1 MFNAKNTMMAMGAI
15 AALSVGVPAVANAG
29 LFGDKE
35 DEMKT
40 SQISQVKINITE
52 AIQKAQEKHSGTII
66 QAKLEDEDGRFVYEI
81 EYFDNDKET
90 EMLVDAM
97 TGEVT
102 SGEDDEAKNEKDY

>member
-29 LFGDKE
+29 LLGDKD

-40 SQISQVKINITE
+40 SQVSQVKVSITD
-52 AIQKAQEKHSGTII
+52 AIQKAQAKHSGTIVK
-66 QAKLEDEDGRFVYEI
+66 AELEDEDGRLVYEI
-81 EYFDNDKET
+81 EYLDNDKET

-102 SGEDDEAKNEKDY
+102 SGEDGEKEDKKD